1 MSAEMFREHLL
12 EMTDKALGLGVRI
25 LLSIVVLLVG
35 TQLIK
40 LICRVIK
47 RYLTRAKVDIG
58 VIQFSNSFIRASLYV
73 LLVFMIV
80 SGLGVDAASIV
91 ALLGSAGVAIG
102 LAIQGSLSNFAGGVL
117 ILVLKPFKVGDYIK
131 EDATGNE
138 GTVSEIQLF
147 YTKLMTPDN
156 QTVILPNGTLA
167 NTSMT
172 NVTAA
177 DCRRMDIKVNLAYD
191 EEIAGAREVIMEVL
205 RTDADVRKDKD
216 MRVFVDCLGESAVVL
231 NVRCWFDM
239 DKFWEGKWRVTEA
252 VKNALDGAH
261 IRITYPQVDVH
272 LKEQEH
278 GGSSGHD
285 RNGEAYE

>member
-1 MSAEMFREHLL
+1 MSAEMLREHLW
-12 EMTDKALGLGVRI
+12 EMADKALGLGVRI
-25 LLSIVVLLVG
+25 LLSIVVFFIG

-40 LICRVIK
+40 LVCRVIK
-47 RYLTRAKVDIG
+47 KYLTRAKVDIG
-58 VIQFSNSFIRASLYV
+58 VVQFTDSFLRAALYV
-73 LLVFMIV
+73 LLIFMIV

-117 ILVLKPFKVGDYIK
+117 ILLLKPFKVGDYIK

-156 QTVILPNGTLA
+156 RTVILPNGTLA

-177 DCRRMDIKVNLAYD
+177 DCRRMDVKVSIAYD
-191 EEIAGAREVIMEVL
+191 EEISRAREVIMEVL
-205 RTDADVRKDKD
+205 LADEDVRKDKD

-231 NVRCWFDM
+231 NVRCWFSM
-239 DKFWEGKWRVTEA
+239 DRFWEGKWRVTEN
-252 VKNALDGAH
+252 VKNALDRAQ
-261 IRITYPQVDVH
+261 IRIPYPQMDVH
-272 LKEQEH
+272 LKGQGQN
-278 GGSSGHD
+278 GGNGQD

>member
-1 MSAEMFREHLL
+1 MNAEMLREHLW
-12 EMTDKALGLGVRI
+12 EMADKALGLGVRI
-25 LLSIVVLLVG
+25 LLSIVVFFIG

-40 LICRVIK
+40 LVCRIIK
-47 RYLTRAKVDIG
+47 KYLTRAKVDIG
-58 VIQFSNSFIRASLYV
+58 VVQFTDSFLRAALYV
-73 LLVFMIV
+73 LLIFMIV

-117 ILVLKPFKVGDYIK
+117 ILLLKPFKVGDYIK

-156 QTVILPNGTLA
+156 RTVILPNGTLA

-177 DCRRMDIKVNLAYD
+177 DCRRMDVQVSIAYD
-191 EEIAGAREVIMEVL
+191 EEIARAREVIMEVL
-205 RTDADVRKDKD
+205 LADEDVRRDKD
-216 MRVFVDCLGESAVVL
+216 MRVFVDCLGESAVIL
-231 NVRCWFDM
+231 NVRCWFSM
-239 DKFWEGKWRVTEA
+239 DRFWEGKWRVTEN
-252 VKNALDGAH
+252 VKNALDRAQ
-261 IRITYPQVDVH
+261 IRIPYPQVDVH
-272 LKEQEH
+272 LKEQKQS
-278 GGSSGHD
+278 GGNGQD